1 MVTTI
6 LAKNG
11 SRAPKAKEGGYEK
24 GQDYGSGV
32 LVVAAPNFKTATAQ
46 IIGTAPLMVHRFSK
60 KAELMAKHQAGS
72 RASKGKTDKAA
83 RDFDADYES
92 ARYRD
97 VKAGWDGFNA
107 ASIRNAMI
115 SACRTAGIK
124 MTQMKLAAFVEAD
137 GFDEDGTPLIRIYGE
152 PAMDVRYARNQ
163 TGVVDLRARP
173 RFDEWHAKLR
183 IRFDADMIAFPDL
196 ANLLM
201 RAGQQV
207 GIGEGRPDSPKSAGI
222 GYGLFDVVGEIPQ

>member
-1 MVTTI
+1 MVSKAVKQITGQ
-6 LAKNG
+6 KHEVE
-11 SRAPKAKEGGYEK
+11 SREEG
-24 GQDYGSGV
+24 GV
-32 LVVAAPNFKTATAQ
+32 LVVTAPNFKTATAH
-46 IIGTAPLMVHRFSK
+46 IIGTAPLMVNRFAA
-60 KAELMAKHQAGS
+60 KAALMAKHQAGS
-72 RASKGKTDKAA
+72 RANRGKTDKAA
-83 RDFDADYES
+83 RDFNADYEA

-97 VKAGWDGFNA
+97 KKEGWDGFNA
-107 ASIRNAMI
+107 ASIRGALI

-137 GFDEDGTPLIRIYGE
+137 GIDEDGTPLIRIYGE
-152 PAMDVRYARNQ
+152 PVMDIRYARNA

-173 RFDEWHAKLR
+173 RFDEWHATLR
-183 IRFDADMIAFPDL
+183 IRFDADMIAFSDL

-222 GYGLFDVVGEIPQ
+222 GYGLFDVMGEVPA

>member
-1 MVTTI
+1 M
-6 LAKNG
+6 LAVVEKII
-11 SRAPKAKEGGYEK
+11 REKQEKEEGGI
-24 GQDYGSGV
+24 
-32 LVVAAPNFKTATAQ
+32 LVVNAPNFKIATAY
-46 IIGTAPLMVHRFSK
+46 IVGTAPLMVHRFSK

-72 RASKGKTDKAA
+72 RANKGKTDKAP
-83 RDFDADYES
+83 RDFEADYEA

-97 VKAGWDGFNA
+97 KKAGWDGFNA
-107 ASIRNAMI
+107 ASIRGAMI

-124 MTQMKLAAFVEAD
+124 MTQMKLAAFIEAD
-137 GFDEDGTPLIRIYGE
+137 GIDEDGTPLIRIYGE
-152 PAMDVRYARNQ
+152 PVMDVRYARNQ

-173 RFDEWHAKLR
+173 RFDEWHATLR
-183 IRFDADMIAFPDL
+183 IRFDADMIAFADL

-222 GYGLFDVVGEIPQ
+222 GYGLFNVMSEAPE

>member
-1 MVTTI
+1 MAVKTKQRTNGKAPAVEEARGI
-6 LAKNG
+6 L
-11 SRAPKAKEGGYEK
+11 SVP
-24 GQDYGSGV
+24 
-32 LVVAAPNFKTATAQ
+32 APNFKEAKAQ

-60 KAELMAKHQAGS
+60 KAELMAKHEAGS
-72 RASKGKTDKAA
+72 RANKGKTDKPA
-83 RDFDADYES
+83 RDFDADYE
-92 ARYRD
+92 AACYRD
-97 VKAGWDGFNA
+97 VKAGWYGFNA
-107 ASIRNAMI
+107 SSIRNALI

-124 MTQMKLAAFVEAD
+124 MTQMKLAAFIEAD

-152 PAMDVRYARNQ
+152 PVKDIRYARNQ

-173 RFDEWHAKLR
+173 RWDEWHATLR
-183 IRFDADMIAFPDL
+183 IRFDADMIAFADL

-222 GYGLFDVVGEIPQ
+222 GYGLFDVVGELPK

>member
-1 MVTTI
+1 MVSKVAERT
-6 LAKNG
+6 NG
-11 SRAPKAKEGGYEK
+11 KAAIPPRASTPEDAGG
-24 GQDYGSGV
+24 GV
-32 LVVAAPNFKTATAQ
+32 LAVSAPNFKVATAQ

-60 KAELMAKHQAGS
+60 KAELMKKHEAGS

-83 RDFDADYES
+83 RDFEADYEA

-97 VKAGWDGFNA
+97 VKGGWDGFNA
-107 ASIRNAMI
+107 SSIRNAMI

-124 MTQMKLAAFVEAD
+124 MMQMKLAAFVEAD
-137 GFDEDGTPLIRIYGE
+137 GYDEEGTPLIRIYGE

-222 GYGLFDVVGEIPQ
+222 GYGLFDVVGEVPQ